1 MKIAVIGGNGTV
13 GRAAR
18 LGLERDHEVITLSRS
33 TTPAVDLTQP
43 QTITAALEE
52 IGPVDAL
59 VSTAGVTPG
68 GAVQDLT
75 EDLLLAG
82 FRGKA
87 LSQLSVLTQGLNY
100 VNDGGSVTLTSGII
114 GKERIAKGAPAAMAN
129 GALDAFV
136 YAAAPEMPRG
146 IRLNIV
152 SPNVLESATSYHPKF
167 PGFTPVPDE
176 QVGNAYVRAVQGLD
190 TGRIFEV

>member
-18 LGLERDHEVITLSRS
+18 LGLEADHEVISLSRS
-33 TTPAVDLTQP
+33 TSPGVDLTEP
-43 QTITAALEE
+43 ETISTALAA

-59 VSTAGVTPG
+59 VSAAGVTPG
-68 GAVQDLT
+68 GAVEDLT
-75 EDLLLAG
+75 EEDLLAG

-87 LSQLSVLTQGLNY
+87 LSQLSVVTRGLDY
-100 VNDGGSVTLTSGII
+100 VNDGGSITLTSGII

-136 YAAAPEMPRG
+136 YAAAPEMPRD

-152 SPNVLESATSYHPKF
+152 SPNVLKSATSYHPKF

-176 QVGNAYVRAVQGLD
+176 LVGRAYVRAVQGLD